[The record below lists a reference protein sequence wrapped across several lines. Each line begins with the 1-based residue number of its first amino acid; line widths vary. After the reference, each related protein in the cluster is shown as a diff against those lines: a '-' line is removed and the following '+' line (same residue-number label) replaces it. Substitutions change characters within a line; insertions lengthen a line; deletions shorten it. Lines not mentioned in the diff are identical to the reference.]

1 MLDLL
6 KVTIVFLFILFLLRK
21 KINVGY
27 AMLAGSLMFIVFYPQ
42 TFNKIPNTFVKS
54 LTSHTFLNLL
64 LSLTLIKSFEFSLR
78 QVGLMQKMTEA
89 SQNLLNSKKFSIIS
103 MPMIIGMLPSLGG
116 AYLSA
121 PMVDSAT
128 KDTKMSN
135 EEKAFVNYWYRHP
148 WELILPL
155 YPGIVLASVVSGVP
169 LGELMLIH
177 LPIVIIFFITGFLFS
192 MKGVKNFERKI
203 VKQRLFKSLYSFIPI
218 VLVLL
223 SVIIFK
229 IDLYIALFANI
240 ILLSLWFKKG
250 FKKLYEIIK
259 YGFTWDVI
267 ILVIGVIIFK
277 EILQISGAV
286 QGLAEVITQS
296 KIPYLFVFVMLPLL
310 TGLITGLSV
319 GFVGSTFPIL
329 MHIKNIVPY
338 EISIAFVS
346 GYAGVL
352 LSPLHLCL
360 ILTKEY
366 FKADILGIY
375 KKIIPATLIILF
387 SALIEFAILRY
398 YS

>member
-6 KVTIVFLFILFLLRK
+6 KIAIVFLFILFLLRK

-27 AMLAGSLMFIVFYPQ
+27 AMLAGSLIFVIFYPQ
-42 TFNKIPNTFVKS
+42 TISKIPNTLIKS
-54 LTSHTFLNLL
+54 LTSNTFLNLL

-78 QVGLMQKMTEA
+78 HVGLMQKMTEA
-89 SQNLLNSKKFSIIS
+89 SQSLLNSKKFSIIS

-128 KDTKMSN
+128 KDTKMSK

-155 YPGIVLASVVSGVP
+155 YPGIVLASVISGVP
-169 LGELMLIH
+169 LGDLMLLH
-177 LPIVIIFFITGFLFS
+177 LPIVTVFFVIGFFFS
-192 MKGVKNFERKI
+192 MKGVKNAQGKI
-203 VKQRLFKSLYSFIPI
+203 FKQKIIKNLYSFTPI

-223 SVIIFK
+223 PVIVFN
-229 IDLYIALFANI
+229 IDLYVALFANI
-240 ILLSLWFKKG
+240 LILCLWFKMG
-250 FKKLYEIIK
+250 FRKFYEIIK
-259 YGFTWDVI
+259 YGFTRDVI
-267 ILVIGVIIFK
+267 ILVIGVIVFK
-277 EILQISGAV
+277 ETLQISGAV
-286 QGLAEVITQS
+286 QGLADVITKS
-296 KIPYLFVFVMLPLL
+296 AIPYLFVFILLPLL
-310 TGLITGLSV
+310 TGVITGLSV

-329 MHIKNIVPY
+329 LYLKSTLPY

-352 LSPLHLCL
+352 VSPLHLCL

-375 KKIIPATLIILF
+375 KRIVPATVLMFL
-387 SALIEFAILRY
+387 SSLIEFVILRY